1 MAMDPLRDQAWLNAD
16 EYPDEKDIEEF
27 GDVSPADYDPLTI
40 GYYGKSRPSF
50 WTSKRIIL
58 LIVGLI
64 LIAALLLPF
73 LPRLL

>member
-1 MAMDPLRDQAWLNAD
+1 MDPRRDQAWLDDN

-27 GDVSPADYDPLTI
+27 GDDAPVDYDPLTI
-40 GYYGKSRPSF
+40 GYVGKSRPSF
-50 WTSKRIIL
+50 WTTKRIIL

-64 LIAALLLPF
+64 LVAALLLPF